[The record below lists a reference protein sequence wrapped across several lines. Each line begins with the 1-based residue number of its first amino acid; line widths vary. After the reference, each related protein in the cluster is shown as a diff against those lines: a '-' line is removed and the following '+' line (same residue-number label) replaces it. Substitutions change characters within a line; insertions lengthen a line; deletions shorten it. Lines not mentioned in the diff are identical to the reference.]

1 MRSMSLPTYKNQLRA
16 DQMSASEAVKCLE
29 ENVSE
34 TFQDVGIGDDFM
46 NKSSKGLTKEKL
58 NNWGYVRLRSFCT
71 AKEVIS
77 RMKRYPTWKKIF
89 ANHLSYEG

>member
-1 MRSMSLPTYKNQLRA
+1 MRAMSLPTYKNQLRA

-46 NKSSKGLTKEKL
+46 NKSSKGLTKRKVKQLGLCQTQKL
-58 NNWGYVRLRSFCT
+58 LHSKGSDQ
-71 AKEVIS
+71 
-77 RMKRYPTWKKIF
+77 
-89 ANHLSYEG
+89 